1 MYVSAVSLAARGDI
15 IPLFSSRDKLELGN
29 GHCCFTQPANPLRK
43 KQEKVEEFELVE
55 KLSYYTSHYKAT
67 FREQPDIL
75 SDVIGAAPSDGLIQ
89 RFIRHVEKPREM
101 KDKHMKAYA
110 TRLPPRV
117 GGGPKWGEVVH
128 ATATN
133 EETVQMRPL
142 KQLAAGLNLPPE
154 FEVDP
159 LAKNW
164 HIFEELGKSPDPQVS
179 ATISCA
185 DD

>member
-15 IPLFSSRDKLELGN
+15 VPLFSSRDKIELGN

-43 KQEKVEEFELVE
+43 RQEKVEEFELVE

-67 FREQPDIL
+67 FREQPGIL
-75 SDVIGAAPSDGLIQ
+75 SDKIMAAPSDGLIK
-89 RFIRHVEKPREM
+89 RFIRTVDKPHEM

-133 EETVQMRPL
+133 E
-142 KQLAAGLNLPPE
+142 
-154 FEVDP
+154 D
-159 LAKNW
+159 
-164 HIFEELGKSPDPQVS
+164 QVMYRDLR
-179 ATISCA
+179 T
-185 DD
+185 